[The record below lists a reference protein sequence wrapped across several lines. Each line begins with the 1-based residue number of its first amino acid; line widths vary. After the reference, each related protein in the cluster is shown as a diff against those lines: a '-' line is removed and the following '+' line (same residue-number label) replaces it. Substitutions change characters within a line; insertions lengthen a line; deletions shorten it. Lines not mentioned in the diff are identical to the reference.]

1 MQFRERMLIGGTE
14 LSSLEVAKSENPRI
28 MNVAGLI
35 GWLNLA
41 KLRVCLTEQNKAS
54 IYFLHA
60 CCGMRW

>member
-1 MQFRERMLIGGTE
+1 MLIGGTE

-54 IYFLHA
+54 IYYLHV
-60 CCGMRW
+60 